1 MSGIVAAGKAKN
13 IPKPPPV
20 ISFPIQFLRL
30 QRKRQRKMPYMERES
45 MRTIVTAILLVFSLT
60 SVTAFAC
67 PKGTHL
73 VGGTGPH
80 HKGGKCV
87 AADGKASDA
96 KSDAKAADTKSE
108 AKADVKSSKKKS
120 KKKAAEAAK

>member
-1 MSGIVAAGKAKN
+1 MK
-13 IPKPPPV
+13 
-20 ISFPIQFLRL
+20 
-30 QRKRQRKMPYMERES
+30 
-45 MRTIVTAILLVFSLT
+45 AILTAVALVFSLT

-87 AADGKASDA
+87 AIDGKASE
-96 KSDAKAADTKSE
+96 AKAAG
-108 AKADVKSSKKKS
+108 AKADAKKSKKKA